1 MVTLNKEKGGR
12 VMKNFIL
19 LTLITIMSTNV
30 LFSIDEV
37 PIINK
42 ISTQIQIR
50 EEKNLAKVQPTGIW
64 FSEEEIIDE

>member
-1 MVTLNKEKGGR
+1 
-12 VMKNFIL
+12 
-19 LTLITIMSTNV
+19 MSTNV

>member
-1 MVTLNKEKGGR
+1 MV
-12 VMKNFIL
+12 
-19 LTLITIMSTNV
+19 ITILSTNV

-37 PIINK
+37 STFNK
-42 ISTQIQIR
+42 ESIQIQNR

>member
-1 MVTLNKEKGGR
+1 
-12 VMKNFIL
+12 MKNFIL